1 MKLQIFS
8 KEVDISAEAR
18 EYIEKKIHMLD
29 RFLKRLEEKGEILM
43 EIEVSRSTKHH
54 KNGKIYYAE
63 ATMKLP
69 QKVLRAE
76 YYEQNIESAID
87 GVKNVM
93 KNEIVRYKGKS
104 ILRNTKKEKK
114 FSKMRKELF

>member
-104 ILRNTKKEKK
+104 ILRNTKQEKK